1 MAEDQEKAAAPT
13 PRKLCACG
21 KPTRKS
27 GKGRYRAQCS
37 TCESKGEEQLREN
50 LVVTVVE
57 KTKLKARIEQLEA
70 NLRER
75 NEENTKLEH
84 TIAEMVPTIE
94 RLEASLSDKNQLVAD
109 AKASNAR
116 LAESLEET
124 IEKRELLD
132 RMLALAKKRT
142 VDAELMKGDVERLGS
157 LLEGAQEEATRL
169 QADSQKKIDTL
180 TAEAEER
187 NGINK
192 DLMLKIVEKNG
203 QIQLLSDQARELEDR
218 AEKLDKTMASTK
230 ILLESRR
237 LQICR
242 LNDELEEAKA
252 ESAELRD
259 GLATT
264 RASMSEAV
272 LAERVVIEAEREK
285 ASAEQH
291 RSAKV
296 QGQILAQLDR
306 AMNDSAEVQAKLRLV
321 SMLALVELVLI
332 GVMAL
337 LT

>member
-1 MAEDQEKAAAPT
+1 MAEDQEKAIAPT
-13 PRKLCACG
+13 PGKLCACG

-37 TCESKGEEQLREN
+37 TCESKGEGQLRED

-57 KTKLKARIEQLEA
+57 KTKLKARIKQLETS
-70 NLRER
+70 LRER
-75 NEENTKLEH
+75 NEENTKLEQA
-84 TIAEMVPTIE
+84 IAEMVPTIE

-109 AKASNAR
+109 AKAGNAR
-116 LAESLEET
+116 LAKTLEET
-124 IEKRELLD
+124 IQKRELLD
-132 RMLALAKKRT
+132 GMLT
-142 VDAELMKGDVERLGS
+142 SAEKHKGEVERLEA
-157 LLEGAQEEATRL
+157 LLGKTQEEAGHLRR
-169 QADSQKKIDTL
+169 DSQKKIDTL

-218 AEKLDKTMASTK
+218 VEKLDKTMASTK

-242 LNDELEEAKA
+242 LSDELEEVKA
-252 ESAELRD
+252 EGSNLRD
-259 GLATT
+259 ELATT

-272 LAERVVIEAEREK
+272 LAERAVIALEREK

-296 QGQILAQLDR
+296 QGQILSQLDQ
-306 AMNDSAEVQAKLRLV
+306 AVTDSLKVQAKLRLV
-321 SMLALVELVLI
+321 STLALVELVLI
-332 GVMAL
+332 GLMAL